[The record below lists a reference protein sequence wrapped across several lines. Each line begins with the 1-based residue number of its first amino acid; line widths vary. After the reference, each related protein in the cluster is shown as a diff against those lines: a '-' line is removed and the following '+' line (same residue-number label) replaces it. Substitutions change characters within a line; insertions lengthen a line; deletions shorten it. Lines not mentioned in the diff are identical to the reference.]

1 MNLDPE
7 ICYRAWVSRDRRFD
21 GRFFMGVTSTGIYCR
36 PGCPARVPARHRC
49 EFYASPAAAEAA
61 GFRPCKR
68 CRPESSPG
76 SAAALGTSVTVT
88 RALRLIDEGALDTGS
103 VEQLGARLGVTDRW
117 LRELFTAQVGAS
129 PLQVALTR
137 RVHLAKQLLETSDLA
152 LEDIALAAGF
162 GGARQLRAAVQ
173 QTFRCAPSTLR
184 GKRMSTPGVSLRI
197 AARAPFDPAPLLG
210 FLATRAIPGVEEV
223 QGGVY
228 RRTAWLG
235 SAATVV
241 AMDTAAEQGAI
252 TLRLSAALPHAL
264 LAAVAR
270 ATRVFDL
277 HTDAAEVAAQLRASE
292 PLFARLL
299 RGRSLRVPGAWD
311 PFELGVR
318 ALLGQQVTVAGA
330 RTVATRLVHAC
341 GQKLP
346 TPEGALTHLFPTP
359 EAVAGAPLETLGM
372 PGARARALRGF
383 ARAVADGALDLQAL
397 GGLDDAVAAL
407 TALPGIGDWTAQ
419 YIAMRALGE
428 PDAFPAGDLA
438 VRKAIA
444 RGGARLSERQ
454 AVAHAERWRPFRAYA
469 TFALWT
475 LETDRSHAAAPKR
488 RKGTS

>member
-36 PGCPARVPARHRC
+36 PGCPARIPARHRC
-49 EFYASPAAAEAA
+49 LFYGSPAAAEAA

-68 CRPESSPG
+68 CRPETSPG
-76 SAAALGTSVTVT
+76 SAAALGTSATVT

-103 VEQLGARLGVTDRW
+103 VEQLGARLGVTGRW
-117 LRELFTAQVGAS
+117 LRELFAAQVGAS

-137 RVHLAKQLLETSDLA
+137 RVHLARQMLETSTLA

-173 QTFRCAPSTLR
+173 QTFRCAPGKLR
-184 GKRMSTPGVSLRI
+184 GTRTSAPGVSLRI
-197 AARAPFDPAPLLG
+197 AARPPFDAAPVLG
-210 FLATRAIPGVEEV
+210 FLAARAIPGVEEV
-223 QGGVY
+223 QGGTY
-228 RRTAWLG
+228 RRTVSFG
-235 SAATVV
+235 GPAAVV
-241 AMDTAAEQGAI
+241 AIDTARDRDAI
-252 TLRLSAALPHAL
+252 TLRLSAAQPHAL
-264 LAAVAR
+264 LTAVAR
-270 ATRVFDL
+270 ATRLFDL
-277 HTDAAEVAAQLRASE
+277 HTDAAEVAAQLRASD

-299 RGRSLRVPGAWD
+299 NHRTLRVPGAWD

-330 RTVATRLVHAC
+330 RTVATRLVHSC
-341 GQKLP
+341 GQQLAVP
-346 TPEGALTHLFPTP
+346 DGSLTHLFPTP
-359 EAVAGAPLETLGM
+359 AAVVTAPLETLGM
-372 PGARARALRGF
+372 PGARARALRAF
-383 ARAVADGALDLQAL
+383 ARAVAEGALDLQAL
-397 GGLDDAVAAL
+397 GGLEDAIAAL
-407 TALPGIGDWTAQ
+407 TALPGIGEWTAQ

-438 VRKAIA
+438 VRKALA
-444 RGGARLSERQ
+444 RGGTLPAERQ
-454 AVAHAERWRPFRAYA
+454 VIAHAERWRPFRAYA

-475 LETDRSHAAAPKR
+475 LEPHAAAPVR